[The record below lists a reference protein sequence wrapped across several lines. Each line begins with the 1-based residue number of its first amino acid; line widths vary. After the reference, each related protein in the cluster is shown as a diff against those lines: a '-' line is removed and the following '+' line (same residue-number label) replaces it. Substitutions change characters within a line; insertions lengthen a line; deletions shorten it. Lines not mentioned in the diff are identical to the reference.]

1 MALHRGKIS
10 TKPEILSVRPL
21 TREDLA
27 LIPEKREPIHGIVR
41 RFRDPHHRVA
51 RLFAS
56 GLRVGEVVERSGY
69 SYNRVKTLHDDPA
82 FQQLIAKYREKV
94 DASFVANA
102 DEFYDLATS
111 NMRKAETM
119 IAERLEKAE
128 EEDIDLPLKTLVDI
142 SGDRM
147 DRFGY
152 GKRQTN
158 LNVNADFASLL
169 EKAIQRSGKT
179 IEAVVNPSSRVA
191 PPRESLPL
199 ALEESHIEAQSPP
212 QSPERSL
219 RPNVAQG
226 PQLEMPA
233 RANTS
238 RVMEAG
244 PQSAD
249 VMLRRAIA

>member
-1 MALHRGKIS
+1 MPLHRGKIS

-21 TREDLA
+21 TREDLN
-27 LIPEKREPIHGIVR
+27 LIAERKADSDGRPLQGAVR
-41 RFRDPHHRVA
+41 RFRDPHHQVA

-56 GLRVGEVVERSGY
+56 GLRLREVADRCGY
-69 SYNRVKTLHDDPA
+69 SYQRVHVLHSDPA

-152 GKRQTN
+152 GKRQMN

-179 IEAVVNPSSRVA
+179 IEATAIPSHSPRLA
-191 PPRESLPL
+191 PPRESLPPTS
-199 ALEESHIEAQSPP
+199 EEPPIEARSAPLEP
-212 QSPERSL
+212 QSPERPSRL
-219 RPNVAQG
+219 PAQ
-226 PQLEMPA
+226 
-233 RANTS
+233 
-238 RVMEAG
+238 G

-249 VMLRRAIA
+249 VIRRRAIA

>member
-1 MALHRGKIS
+1 MPRPRSKGESNVALHRGKIS

-21 TREDLA
+21 TREDLG
-27 LIPEKREPIHGIVR
+27 LILEKRADGEGRPIQGAVR

-51 RLFAS
+51 RLFAA
-56 GLRVGEVVERSGY
+56 GLRVQEVADRSGY
-69 SYNRVKTLHDDPA
+69 SYQRVHTLSTDPA
-82 FQQLIAKYREKV
+82 FQELIAKYREKV
-94 DASFVANA
+94 DASFVANV
-102 DEFYDLATS
+102 DEFYDLATA

-179 IEAVVNPSSRVA
+179 IEAVANPSSRLA

-199 ALEESHIEAQSPP
+199 TSEESPIEARSAPLEP
-212 QSPERSL
+212 QSPERPSRL
-219 RPNVAQG
+219 PAQ
-226 PQLEMPA
+226 
-233 RANTS
+233 
-238 RVMEAG
+238 G

-249 VMLRRAIA
+249 GRSGD

>member
-21 TREDLA
+21 TREDLG
-27 LIPEKREPIHGIVR
+27 LIAERKADSDGRPLQGAVR
-41 RFRDPHHRVA
+41 RFRDPHHQVA

-56 GLRVGEVVERSGY
+56 GLRLREVADRCGY
-69 SYNRVKTLHDDPA
+69 SYQRIHVLHSDPA

-102 DEFYDLATS
+102 DEFYDLATA

-128 EEDIDLPLKTLVDI
+128 EEDIDLPLKTLIDI

-179 IEAVVNPSSRVA
+179 IEANAIPGN
-191 PPRESLPL
+191 SLPPPKAPL
-199 ALEESHIEAQSPP
+199 LSSSSEELSIEAEPAPVP
-212 QSPERSL
+212 QSPERPSRL
-219 RPNVAQG
+219 PAQ
-226 PQLEMPA
+226 
-233 RANTS
+233 
-238 RVMEAG
+238 G

-249 VMLRRAIA
+249 VIRRRAIA

>member
-27 LIPEKREPIHGIVR
+27 LVVDKRLGDDGRPINGAVR

-69 SYNRVKTLHDDPA
+69 SYNRVKTLYDDPA

-94 DASFVANA
+94 VSSFVANA

-128 EEDIDLPLKTLVDI
+128 RKITTFPL
-142 SGDRM
+142 
-147 DRFGY
+147 
-152 GKRQTN
+152 
-158 LNVNADFASLL
+158 
-169 EKAIQRSGKT
+169 
-179 IEAVVNPSSRVA
+179 NP
-191 PPRESLPL
+191 
-199 ALEESHIEAQSPP
+199 
-212 QSPERSL
+212 
-219 RPNVAQG
+219 
-226 PQLEMPA
+226 
-233 RANTS
+233 
-238 RVMEAG
+238 
-244 PQSAD
+244 
-249 VMLRRAIA
+249 

>member
-27 LIPEKREPIHGIVR
+27 LISEKREPIHGIVR

-179 IEAVVNPSSRVA
+179 IEANAIPGNSLTPPKAPLLSNSS
-191 PPRESLPL
+191 
-199 ALEESHIEAQSPP
+199 EELSIEARVSSHTP
-212 QSPERSL
+212 QSPERPL
-219 RPNVAQG
+219 RPNVPVAQ
-226 PQLEMPA
+226 
-233 RANTS
+233 
-238 RVMEAG
+238 G

-249 VMLRRAIA
+249 VIRRRAIA

>member
-1 MALHRGKIS
+1 MPLHRGKIS

-94 DASFVANA
+94 DSAFIANA
-102 DEFYDLATS
+102 DEFYDLATA

-179 IEAVVNPSSRVA
+179 IEANAAPGNSLT
-191 PPRESLPL
+191 PPRSLPPINS
-199 ALEESHIEAQSPP
+199 LEELSIEA
-212 QSPERSL
+212 E
-219 RPNVAQG
+219 
-226 PQLEMPA
+226 PA
-233 RANTS
+233 
-238 RVMEAG
+238 
-244 PQSAD
+244 
-249 VMLRRAIA
+249 

>member
-27 LIPEKREPIHGIVR
+27 LIMEKRPDVARSGGSIVQ

-51 RLFAS
+51 RLFAA
-56 GLRVGEVVERSGY
+56 GLKVGEVAERCGY
-69 SYNRVKTLHDDPA
+69 SYNRVSQLHTSPA
-82 FQQLIAKYREKV
+82 FQELIAKYREKV
-94 DASFVANA
+94 DASFVANV
-102 DEFYDLATS
+102 DEFYEQATS
-111 NMRKAETM
+111 NMRMAERQ
-119 IAERLEKAE
+119 IAERLEAAE
-128 EEDIDLPLKTLVDI
+128 DEDGSPIPLKTLVDI

-169 EKAIQRSGKT
+169 EKAIARSGKT
-179 IEAVVNPSSRVA
+179 IEAVVNPSSRLA

-199 ALEESHIEAQSPP
+199 ASEESPIEAQSPP
-212 QSPERSL
+212 QSPERDS
-219 RPNVAQG
+219 RPNVPAQ
-226 PQLEMPA
+226 
-233 RANTS
+233 
-238 RVMEAG
+238 G

-249 VMLRRAIA
+249 VIRRRAIA